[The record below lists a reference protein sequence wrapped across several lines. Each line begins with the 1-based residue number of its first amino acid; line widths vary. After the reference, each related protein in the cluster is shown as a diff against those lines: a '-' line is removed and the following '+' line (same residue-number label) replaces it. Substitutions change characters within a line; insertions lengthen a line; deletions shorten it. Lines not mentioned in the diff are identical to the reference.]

1 MDIQDIAHNQPILNI
16 GVIGHVAHGK
26 STLVKSLSGKATQKF
41 KKELEKNNKQ
51 KKMHKKYF

>member
-51 KKMHKKYF
+51 KKMHKK